1 MSSSMPL
8 AMVSEGSECMVREVC
23 GSTSISTRLR
33 ELGFVSEARVKVL
46 KADGRGLIVGL
57 NGSRLAL
64 SRGVA
69 SQIMVC

>member
-1 MSSSMPL
+1 MNTSMPL
-8 AMVSEGSECMVREVC
+8 AMATEGTECMVQEVR
-23 GSTSISTRLR
+23 GSNPISTRLR
-33 ELGFVSEARVKVL
+33 EMGFVYDARVKVL
-46 KADGRGLIVGL
+46 KADGKGLIVGV